1 MLLLLC
7 GDKKTRSQR
16 SLRRYCCQRCAITRC
31 SSVYE
36 AALLD
41 WLIGFYLQKLFGLS
55 PHTVYDEPVAWN
67 DFGCPGWPPFSQEW
81 HGFGL
86 GAGHKKSR
94 VQPAPC
100 LQASVHASAGRPC
113 MRSVFS
119 EGCFMILQ
127 SSMRN
132 IHASNKNDIMMLLGL
147 KMINSI
153 QYTIIYIRIIYY
165 INISSTI
172 ASHDLGITIECVIG
186 NCFEVESIRQQVKFS
201 DEVSNSDDVAGSTRW
216 PCRGGKRQTK
226 LMIHRWSTL
235 HDMMYIYIYY
245 NMKSLE
251 KHLRFVHQKEHL
263 TDVKTWSLHSDT
275 STTALWH
282 GGYSLKQQL
291 WTHSVWCFKCAS
303 GNASSSI
310 LRYGSS
316 IERQFM
322 LASWPELIWVV
333 SVTAKALA
341 EAVKSNEAAV
351 PLADEHSS
359 IHCTF
364 NIRSTSMINAWPQV
378 PRCCCL
384 ELDA

>member
-16 SLRRYCCQRCAITRC
+16 SLRRYCCQRCAITSC

-94 VQPAPC
+94 VQPAPG

-119 EGCFMILQ
+119 GGCFMIFHT
-127 SSMRN
+127 SMRN
-132 IHASNKNDIMMLLGL
+132 IHTSNKNDIMMLLGL
-147 KMINSI
+147 KMIYSI
-153 QYTIIYIRIIYY
+153 QFTIIRIHIIYY
-165 INISSTI
+165 TNISSTI

-201 DEVSNSDDVAGSTRW
+201 DEVSNSDDVAESTRW
-216 PCRGGKRQTK
+216 PCRGGKRQIK
-226 LMIHRWSTL
+226 LMLHRWSTL
-235 HDMMYIYIYY
+235 HDMMYIYISWY
-245 NMKSLE
+245 E
-251 KHLRFVHQKEHL
+251 IVGGAPQICTQKEHL

-282 GGYSLKQQL
+282 SGYSLKQQL
-291 WTHSVWCFKCAS
+291 WTHSVWCFKCF
-303 GNASSSI
+303 
-310 LRYGSS
+310 
-316 IERQFM
+316 RQRF
-322 LASWPELIWVV
+322 LFNSCLHPWPELICF
-333 SVTAKALA
+333 SHL
-341 EAVKSNEAAV
+341 
-351 PLADEHSS
+351 HSGPCGGS
-359 IHCTF
+359 EEQWGSCTTCGWAQF
-364 NIRSTSMINAWPQV
+364 NTLHI
-378 PRCCCL
+378 
-384 ELDA
+384 